1 MGTGWFSREW
11 VTITVM
17 TREPQSVAEP
27 NAVELAPML
36 QSVAQNWLGWQCTMI
51 TGTCH
56 GVIALGAPDQG
67 PYRPTAC
74 WPEGSDPSVALSK
87 TAKAAIRKRKGVVA
101 ALNSSNSDGGVDKD
115 AIAYPIVIDGK
126 LLGVA
131 AIEVERHPNVRQK
144 SVLQMLQWGAAWFQA
159 MCDQQGQAQQQSAAA
174 GGDKLG
180 MVMELVS
187 TAVEQERFQAAAT
200 AVVTELATRLK
211 LERVSLGFIHGKHV
225 KVKALSHSAR
235 FEGRQSLLRQIGAAM
250 DEALDQES
258 TIVYPAAS
266 KVGTDVSRAH
276 GELAGQHGARAV
288 CTVPLSM
295 DQEIYGAITFE
306 RPGQEPLEPE
316 IVKFCEQVAALV
328 GPILEVKRRDDRWL
342 ATKALDSLSHQCGR
356 LLGKGN
362 LVLKTIVLL
371 LAGLTAFLSIATGQN
386 RVAATAALE
395 GTVERVA
402 VAPEDGYVAT
412 AAVRPGDVVKQGQEL
427 ATLDSKDLELERVK
441 WRGQREQLA
450 KEYREAL
457 AKFERARVSI
467 LRARIEQSEAQIAL
481 LDAQLARTQILAPFD
496 GVIVSGDLTRTLGS
510 PVERG
515 QVLYKIAPLNDYRV
529 VLEVDE
535 RDFSDV
541 AVGQTG
547 YLALAAAPNERLEI
561 TVNKITPV
569 STAQDGSNFFKV
581 EASLGSPPQHL
592 RPGMQ
597 GVGKIEVGERRLI
610 WIWTHRIVDWLRLWV
625 WAWWP

>member
-1 MGTGWFSREW
+1 M
-11 VTITVM
+11 
-17 TREPQSVAEP
+17 AEP
-27 NAVELAPML
+27 DPVQLAPML
-36 QSVAQNWLGWQCTMI
+36 QSVAENWLAWQCTMI

-74 WPEGSDPSVALSK
+74 WPQGSDPSVALSK
-87 TAKAAIRKRKGVVA
+87 TAKAAISKRKGVVA
-101 ALNSSNSDGGVDKD
+101 ELKSSADEEGAEKD
-115 AIAYPIVIDGK
+115 AIAYPIVIEGK

-131 AIEVERHPNVRQK
+131 AIEVERQPNVRQK

-159 MCDQQGQAQQQSAAA
+159 MCAQQGQVQHQGAAA

-180 MVMELVS
+180 MVLELVG
-187 TAVEQERFQAAAT
+187 TAVEQDRFQAAAT
-200 AVVTELATRLK
+200 GVVTELATRLK
-211 LERVSLGFIHGKHV
+211 LERVSLGFIHGKHI

-266 KVGTDVSRAH
+266 KAAMDVSRAH
-276 GELAGQHGARAV
+276 GELAREHGARAV

-295 DQEIYGAITFE
+295 DQEIYGAMTFE
-306 RPGQEPLEPE
+306 RPGHEPFEAE
-316 IVKFCEQVAALV
+316 IVKLCEQAAALV

-342 ATKALDSLSHQCGR
+342 ATKALDSLGHHGGR
-356 LLGKGN
+356 LFGRGHLLFKTVVVV
-362 LVLKTIVLL
+362 LVALV
-371 LAGLTAFLSIATGQN
+371 AFLSVATGQH

-412 AAVRPGDVVKQGQEL
+412 ASVRPGDVVKKGQEL

-441 WRGQREQLA
+441 WTSQREQLT

-457 AKFERARVSI
+457 AKFERSQVSI
-467 LRARIEQSEAQIAL
+467 LRARIEQSDAQIAL
-481 LDAQLARTQILAPFD
+481 LNEQLARTQILAPFD

-510 PVERG
+510 PVE
-515 QVLYKIAPLNDYRV
+515 
-529 VLEVDE
+529 
-535 RDFSDV
+535 
-541 AVGQTG
+541 
-547 YLALAAAPNERLEI
+547 
-561 TVNKITPV
+561 
-569 STAQDGSNFFKV
+569 
-581 EASLGSPPQHL
+581 
-592 RPGMQ
+592 
-597 GVGKIEVGERRLI
+597 
-610 WIWTHRIVDWLRLWV
+610 
-625 WAWWP
+625 

>member
-1 MGTGWFSREW
+1 
-11 VTITVM
+11 M

-27 NAVELAPML
+27 NAIELAPVL
-36 QSVAQNWLGWQCTMI
+36 QSVAQNWLAWQCTMI
-51 TGTCH
+51 TGACH

-87 TAKAAIRKRKGVVA
+87 TARAAISKRKGVVA
-101 ALNSSNSDGGVDKD
+101 ELKSSNADEERDRD
-115 AIAYPIVIDGK
+115 AIAYPIVVDGK

-131 AIEVERHPNVRQK
+131 AIEVERQPNVRQK

-159 MCDQQGQAQQQSAAA
+159 MCDQQGRTQQLDSGA
-174 GGDKLG
+174 GNDNLG
-180 MVMELVS
+180 MVLELVG
-187 TAVEQERFQAAAT
+187 TAVDQDRFQAAAT

-211 LERVSLGFIHGKHV
+211 LERVSLGFVHGKHI

-258 TIVYPAAS
+258 TIVFPAAS
-266 KVGTDVSRAH
+266 KAGMEVSRAH
-276 GELAGQHGARAV
+276 GEIAEQNGARAI

-295 DQEIYGAITFE
+295 EQEIYGALTFE
-306 RPGQEPLEPE
+306 RPGHEPFEPE
-316 IVKFCEQVAALV
+316 VVKLCEQAAALI

-342 ATKALDSLSHQCGR
+342 VVKVLDSLSHQFGR
-356 LLGKGN
+356 LFGRGH
-362 LVLKTIVLL
+362 LVFKTVVVLL
-371 LAGLTAFLSIATGQN
+371 TALVAFLSIATGEH
-386 RVAATAALE
+386 RVAADAVLE

-412 AAVRPGDVVKQGQEL
+412 AAVRPGDLVSKGQEL
-427 ATLDSKDLELERVK
+427 ATLDSKDLELERAK
-441 WRGQREQLA
+441 MSSQREQLT

-457 AKFERARVSI
+457 AKSERAQVSI
-467 LRARIEQSEAQIAL
+467 LRARIEQADAQIAL
-481 LDAQLARTQILAPFD
+481 LNEQLARTQILAPFD

-541 AVGQTG
+541 ALDQTG
-547 YLALAAAPNERLEI
+547 YLALAAAPDERLDI
-561 TVNKITPV
+561 TVTKITPV
-569 STAQDGSNFFKV
+569 SIAEEGSNFFKV
-581 EASLGSPPQHL
+581 EASLSSPPDHL

-597 GVGKIEVGERRLI
+597 GVGKIEVGDRRLI

>member
-1 MGTGWFSREW
+1 
-11 VTITVM
+11 M

-27 NAVELAPML
+27 NAVELAPVL
-36 QSVAQNWLGWQCTMI
+36 QSVAQNWLAWQCTMI
-51 TGTCH
+51 SGACH

-87 TAKAAIRKRKGVVA
+87 TARAAISKRKGVVA
-101 ALNSSNSDGGVDKD
+101 ELKVSDGDEGSDRD
-115 AIAYPIVIDGK
+115 AIAYPIVVDGK

-131 AIEVERHPNVRQK
+131 AIEVERQPNVRQK

-159 MCDQQGQAQQQSAAA
+159 MCDQHGRTQLQGAAA
-174 GGDKLG
+174 GNDNLA
-180 MVMELVS
+180 MVLELVG
-187 TAVEQERFQAAAT
+187 TAVEQDRFQAAAT
-200 AVVTELATRLK
+200 AVVTELATRMK
-211 LERVSLGFIHGKHV
+211 LERVSLGFVHGKHV
-225 KVKALSHSAR
+225 KVRALSHSAR

-266 KVGTDVSRAH
+266 KTGMEVSRAH
-276 GELAGQHGARAV
+276 GEIAEQQGTRAI

-295 DQEIYGAITFE
+295 EQEIYGAITFE
-306 RPGQEPLEPE
+306 RPGQEPFEPE
-316 IVKFCEQVAALV
+316 LVKLCEQSAALV

-342 ATKALDSLSHQCGR
+342 TTKALDSVLHHCGR
-356 LLGKGN
+356 LFGKGH
-362 LVLKTIVLL
+362 LVFKAVVVF
-371 LAGLTAFLSIATGQN
+371 LTTLVVVLSIATGEH
-386 RVAATAALE
+386 RVAADAVLE

-412 AAVRPGDVVKQGQEL
+412 ASVRPGDVVTKGQQL
-427 ATLDSKDLELERVK
+427 ATLDSKDLELERAK
-441 WRGQREQLA
+441 MTSQREQLT

-457 AKFERARVSI
+457 AKSERAQVSI
-467 LRARIEQSEAQIAL
+467 LRARIEQADAQIAL
-481 LDAQLARTQILAPFD
+481 LNEQLARTQILAPFD

-541 AVGQTG
+541 AVDQTG
-547 YLALAAAPNERLEI
+547 YLALAAAPDERLDI
-561 TVNKITPV
+561 TVTKITPV
-569 STAQDGSNFFKV
+569 SIAEEGSNFFKI
-581 EASLGSPPQHL
+581 EASLSEPPDHL

-597 GVGKIEVGERRLI
+597 GVGKIEVGERKLI
-610 WIWTHRIVDWLRLWV
+610 WIWTHRIVDWLRLWI

>member
-1 MGTGWFSREW
+1 MGTGCISRES

-17 TREPQSVAEP
+17 TREPQSVADP
-27 NAVELAPML
+27 NEVELAPMWTL
-36 QSVAQNWLGWQCTMI
+36 VAQNWLTWQCSMI
-51 TGTCH
+51 AGTSH
-56 GVIALGAPDQG
+56 GVIALGMPDQG
-67 PYRPTAC
+67 PYRPAAC

-87 TAKAAIRKRKGVVA
+87 TAKAAISKRKGVVA
-101 ALNSSNSDGGVDKD
+101 ELKSANPDEGADRD

-131 AIEVERHPNVRQK
+131 AIEVERQANVRQK

-159 MCDQQGQAQQQSAAA
+159 MCAQQGQAEQTNGAP
-174 GGDKLG
+174 GGDNLG
-180 MVMELVS
+180 MVLELVS

-211 LERVSLGFIHGKHV
+211 LERVSLGFIHGKHI

-258 TIVYPAAS
+258 TILFPPATKA
-266 KVGTDVSRAH
+266 GLDVSRAH
-276 GELAGQHGARAV
+276 SELARLHGARAV

-306 RPGQEPLEPE
+306 RPGHELLEPE
-316 IVKFCEQVAALV
+316 IVKLCEQTAALI
-328 GPILEVKRRDDRWL
+328 GPVLEVKRRDDRWL
-342 ATKALDSLSHQCGR
+342 VAKAMDSLSHQLGR
-356 LLGKGN
+356 LLGRGH
-362 LVLKTIVLL
+362 LVLKTIALL
-371 LAGLTAFLSIATGQN
+371 LVGAVVAMSIVTGQH
-386 RVAATAALE
+386 RVAATAVLE

-412 AAVRPGDVVKQGQEL
+412 ATVRPGDIVEQGQEL

-441 WRGQREQLA
+441 WTSQREQHR

-457 AKFERARVSI
+457 AKFERAQVSI
-467 LRARIEQSEAQIAL
+467 LRARIEQSDAQIAL
-481 LDAQLARTQILAPFD
+481 LDEQLARTQILAPFN

-529 VLEVDE
+529 VLNVDE

-541 AVGQTG
+541 VLGQSG
-547 YLALAAAPNERLEI
+547 FLALAAAPDERLPI
-561 TVNKITPV
+561 IVNKITPV
-569 STAQDGSNFFKV
+569 STAEDGSNFFKV
-581 EASLGSPPQHL
+581 EASLAESPEQL

-597 GVGKIEVGERRLI
+597 GVGKIEVGERKLI
-610 WIWTHRIVDWLRLWV
+610 WIWTHKIVDWLRLWV

>member
-1 MGTGWFSREW
+1 MGTGCFNRES

-27 NAVELAPML
+27 ETVQLAPML
-36 QSVAQNWLGWQCTMI
+36 QTVAENWLAWQCTMI

-74 WPEGSDPSVALSK
+74 WPQGSDPSVALSK
-87 TAKAAIRKRKGVVA
+87 TAKAAISKRKGVVA
-101 ALNSSNSDGGVDKD
+101 ELKSSSDEDGVEKD
-115 AIAYPIVIDGK
+115 AIAYPIVIEGK

-131 AIEVERHPNVRQK
+131 AIEVERQPNVRQK

-159 MCDQQGQAQQQSAAA
+159 MCAQQGQAQQQGAVA
-174 GGDKLG
+174 GSEKLG
-180 MVMELVS
+180 MVLELVG
-187 TAVEQERFQAAAT
+187 TAVEQDRFQAAAT
-200 AVVTELATRLK
+200 GVVTELATRLK

-258 TIVYPAAS
+258 TIVYPATS
-266 KVGTDVSRAH
+266 KAAMDVSRAH
-276 GELAGQHGARAV
+276 GELAREHGARAV

-295 DQEIYGAITFE
+295 NQEIYGAMTFE
-306 RPGQEPLEPE
+306 RPGNEPLEPE
-316 IVKFCEQVAALV
+316 IVKLCEQAAALV

-342 ATKALDSLSHQCGR
+342 ATKALDSLAHHCGR
-356 LLGKGN
+356 FFGRGH
-362 LVLKTIVLL
+362 LVFKTLVVLI
-371 LAGLTAFLSIATGQN
+371 AGLIAFLSIANGEH

-412 AAVRPGDVVKQGQEL
+412 ASVRPGDVVKKGEVL

-441 WRGQREQLA
+441 WTSQREQLT

-457 AKFERARVSI
+457 AMAERSQVSI
-467 LRARIEQSEAQIAL
+467 LRARIEQSDAQIAL
-481 LDAQLARTQILAPFD
+481 LDEQLARTQILAPFD

-535 RDFSDV
+535 RDFADV
-541 AVGQTG
+541 ALGQTG
-547 YLALAAAPNERLEI
+547 YLALAAAPDERLDI

-569 STAQDGSNFFKV
+569 STAEEGSNFFKI
-581 EASLGSPPQHL
+581 EASLADPPEHL

-597 GVGKIEVGERRLI
+597 GVGKIEVGERKLI

>member
-1 MGTGWFSREW
+1 M
-11 VTITVM
+11 TVM
-17 TREPQSVAEP
+17 TKQPQSVAEP
-27 NAVELAPML
+27 NTVELAPMFL
-36 QSVAQNWLGWQCTMI
+36 SVAQNWLAWQCTMI
-51 TGTCH
+51 AGTSH
-56 GVIALGAPDQG
+56 GVIALGLPDQG
-67 PYRPTAC
+67 PYRPAAC

-87 TAKAAIRKRKGVVA
+87 TAKAAISKRKGVVA
-101 ALNSSNSDGGVDKD
+101 ELKSSNPDEVADRD
-115 AIAYPIVIDGK
+115 AIAYPIVVDGK

-131 AIEVERHPNVRQK
+131 AIEVERQPNVRQK

-159 MCDQQGQAQQQSAAA
+159 MCAQQGQAQQQNAAA
-174 GGDKLG
+174 GGDKLAMV

-187 TAVEQERFQAAAT
+187 TAVEQDRFQAAAT

-211 LERVSLGFIHGKHV
+211 LERVSLGFIHGKHI

-258 TIVYPAAS
+258 TIVYPAVS
-266 KVGTDVSRAH
+266 KTGLDVSRAH
-276 GELAGQHGARAV
+276 AELARLHGARAV

-295 DQEIYGAITFE
+295 NHEIYGAITFE
-306 RPGQEPLEPE
+306 RPGHEPLQAE
-316 IVKFCEQVAALV
+316 IVKLCEQAAALV
-328 GPILEVKRRDDRWL
+328 GPVLEVKRRDDRWL
-342 ATKALDSLSHQCGR
+342 ATKALDSLSQQCAR
-356 LLGKGN
+356 LFGKGH
-362 LVLKTIVLL
+362 LVLKTMVLL
-371 LAGLTAFLSIATGQN
+371 LACLVAFLSIADGEH
-386 RVAATAALE
+386 RVAASAALE

-412 AAVRPGDVVKQGQEL
+412 ATVRPGDVVKKGQEL

-441 WRGQREQLA
+441 WTSQREQLA

-457 AKFERARVSI
+457 AKFERAQVSI
-467 LRARIEQSEAQIAL
+467 LRARIEQSDAQIAL
-481 LDAQLARTQILAPFD
+481 LDEQLARTQILAPFD

-547 YLALAAAPNERLEI
+547 FLSLAAAPNEQLEI
-561 TVNKITPV
+561 IVNKITPV
-569 STAQDGSNFFKV
+569 STAEDGSNFFKV
-581 EASLGSPPQHL
+581 EASLANHPEHL

-597 GVGKIEVGERRLI
+597 GVGKVKVGERKLI
-610 WIWTHRIVDWLRLWV
+610 WIWTHRIVDWLRLWA
-625 WAWWP
+625 WTWWP

>member
-1 MGTGWFSREW
+1 M
-11 VTITVM
+11 TVM
-17 TREPQSVAEP
+17 TREPQNVAE
-27 NAVELAPML
+27 AGTVELAPMF
-36 QSVAQNWLGWQCTMI
+36 QTVAQNWLAWQCTMI
-51 TGTCH
+51 AGTSH
-56 GVIALGAPDQG
+56 GVIALGLPDQG

-87 TAKAAIRKRKGVVA
+87 TAKAAISKRKGVVA
-101 ALNSSNSDGGVDKD
+101 ELKSSNPEEGGDRD
-115 AIAYPIVIDGK
+115 AIAYPIVVDGK

-131 AIEVERHPNVRQK
+131 AIEVERQPNVRQK

-159 MCDQQGQAQQQSAAA
+159 MCAQQGQAQVQQQSQVA

-180 MVMELVS
+180 MVLELIS

-211 LERVSLGFIHGKHV
+211 LERVSLGFIHGKHI

-235 FEGRQSLLRQIGAAM
+235 FEGRQSLFREIGAAM

-258 TIVYPAAS
+258 TIVYPAAA
-266 KVGTDVSRAH
+266 KTGLDVSRAH
-276 GELAGQHGARAV
+276 AELARVHGARAV

-306 RPGQEPLEPE
+306 RPGPDPLEPE
-316 IVKFCEQVAALV
+316 IIKLCEQAAALV
-328 GPILEVKRRDDRWL
+328 GPILDVKRRDDRWL
-342 ATKALDSLSHQCGR
+342 ATKALDSLSHQAGR
-356 LLGKGN
+356 LFGKGH
-362 LVLKTIVLL
+362 LVLKTMAVFLVC
-371 LAGLTAFLSIATGQN
+371 AVAFLSIATGEH
-386 RVAATAALE
+386 RVAASAALE

-412 AAVRPGDVVKQGQEL
+412 AAVRPGDLVKKGQEL
-427 ATLDSKDLELERVK
+427 ATLDSKDLELEHVK
-441 WRGQREQLA
+441 WTSQREQLA

-457 AKFERARVSI
+457 AKFERAQVSI
-467 LRARIEQSEAQIAL
+467 LRARIEQSDAQIAL
-481 LDAQLARTQILAPFD
+481 LDEQLARTQILAPFD

-541 AVGQTG
+541 AVGQSG

-561 TVNKITPV
+561 TVTKVTPV
-569 STAQDGSNFFKV
+569 STAEDGSNFFKV
-581 EASLGSPPQHL
+581 EASLANPPEHL

-597 GVGKIEVGERRLI
+597 GVGKVEVGERKLL

>member
-1 MGTGWFSREW
+1 M
-11 VTITVM
+11 M
-17 TREPQSVAEP
+17 TREPQSIAEP
-27 NAVELAPML
+27 DATQLAPVL
-36 QSVAQNWLGWQCTMI
+36 QRVAQNWLAWQCTMI

-87 TAKAAIRKRKGVVA
+87 TAKAAISKRKGVVA
-101 ALNSSNSDGGVDKD
+101 ELKSSNRDEGADRD
-115 AIAYPIVIDGK
+115 AIAYPIVVDGK

-131 AIEVERHPNVRQK
+131 AIEVERQPNVRQK

-159 MCDQQGQAQQQSAAA
+159 MCAQQGQDQAQSGAA
-174 GGDKLG
+174 GNDKLG
-180 MVMELVS
+180 MVLELVG
-187 TAVEQERFQAAAT
+187 TAVEQDRFQAAAT

-211 LERVSLGFIHGKHV
+211 LERVSLGFVHGKHV

-258 TIVYPAAS
+258 TIVYPATS
-266 KVGTDVSRAH
+266 KTGMDVSRAH
-276 GELAGQHGARAV
+276 GELAQQHGARAV

-295 DQEIYGAITFE
+295 DQEIYGAITLE
-306 RPGQEPLEPE
+306 RPGHEPFEPE
-316 IVKFCEQVAALV
+316 IVKLCEQAAALI

-342 ATKALDSLSHQCGR
+342 VTKLFDSLAHQCGR
-356 LLGKGN
+356 LFGKGH
-362 LVLKTIVLL
+362 LVFKTVVLL
-371 LAGLTAFLSIATGQN
+371 LTMLVAFLSIATGQH
-386 RVAATAALE
+386 RVAADAVLE

-412 AAVRPGDVVKQGQEL
+412 AAVRPGDVVKKGQEL

-441 WRGQREQLA
+441 WTSQREQLT

-457 AKFERARVSI
+457 AKFERAQVSI
-467 LRARIEQSEAQIAL
+467 LRARIEQSDAQIAL
-481 LDAQLARTQILAPFD
+481 LNEQLARTQILAPFD

-547 YLALAAAPNERLEI
+547 YLALAAAPDERLEM
-561 TVNKITPV
+561 TVNKVTPV
-569 STAQDGSNFFKV
+569 STAEDGSNFFKI
-581 EASLGSPPQHL
+581 EASLANPPEHL

-597 GVGKIEVGERRLI
+597 GVGKVEVGERRLI
-610 WIWTHRIVDWLRLWV
+610 WIWTHRIIDWLRLWV

>member
-1 MGTGWFSREW
+1 M
-11 VTITVM
+11 TVM
-17 TREPQSVAEP
+17 TREPQNVAE
-27 NAVELAPML
+27 AGTVELAPMF
-36 QSVAQNWLGWQCTMI
+36 QTVAQNWLAWQCTMI
-51 TGTCH
+51 AGTSH
-56 GVIALGAPDQG
+56 GVIALGLPDQG

-87 TAKAAIRKRKGVVA
+87 TAKAAISKRKGVVA
-101 ALNSSNSDGGVDKD
+101 ELKSSNPEEVGDRD
-115 AIAYPIVIDGK
+115 AIAYPIVVDGK

-131 AIEVERHPNVRQK
+131 AIEVERQPNVRQK

-159 MCDQQGQAQQQSAAA
+159 MCAQQGQAQVQQQSQVA

-180 MVMELVS
+180 MVLELIS

-211 LERVSLGFIHGKHV
+211 LERVSLGFIHGKHI

-235 FEGRQSLLRQIGAAM
+235 FEGRQSLFREIGAAM

-258 TIVYPAAS
+258 TIVYPAAA
-266 KVGTDVSRAH
+266 KTGLDVSRAH
-276 GELAGQHGARAV
+276 AELARVHGARAV

-306 RPGQEPLEPE
+306 RPGPDPLEPE
-316 IVKFCEQVAALV
+316 IIKLCEQAAALV
-328 GPILEVKRRDDRWL
+328 GPILDVKRRDDRWL
-342 ATKALDSLSHQCGR
+342 ATKALDSLSHQAGR
-356 LLGKGN
+356 LFGKGH
-362 LVLKTIVLL
+362 LVLKTMAVFLVC
-371 LAGLTAFLSIATGQN
+371 AVAFLSIATGEH
-386 RVAATAALE
+386 RVAASAALE

-412 AAVRPGDVVKQGQEL
+412 AAVRPGDLVKKGQEL
-427 ATLDSKDLELERVK
+427 ATLDSKDLELEHVK
-441 WRGQREQLA
+441 WTSQREQLA

-457 AKFERARVSI
+457 AKFERAQVSI
-467 LRARIEQSEAQIAL
+467 LRARIEQSDAQIAL
-481 LDAQLARTQILAPFD
+481 LDEQLARTQILAPFD

-541 AVGQTG
+541 AVGQSG

-561 TVNKITPV
+561 TVTKVTPV
-569 STAQDGSNFFKV
+569 STAEDGSNFFKV
-581 EASLGSPPQHL
+581 EASLANPPEHL

-597 GVGKIEVGERRLI
+597 GVGKVEVGERKLL

>member
-1 MGTGWFSREW
+1 M
-11 VTITVM
+11 
-17 TREPQSVAEP
+17 AEP
-27 NAVELAPML
+27 NAVELAPL
-36 QSVAQNWLGWQCTMI
+36 LTNVAQNWLAWQCTMI
-51 TGTCH
+51 AGTCH
-56 GVIALGAPDQG
+56 GVIALGMPDQG
-67 PYRPTAC
+67 PYRPAAC

-87 TAKAAIRKRKGVVA
+87 TAKAAISKRKGVVA
-101 ALNSSNSDGGVDKD
+101 ELKSSDAEDGADKD

-131 AIEVERHPNVRQK
+131 AIEVERLPNVRQK

-159 MCDQQGQAQQQSAAA
+159 MCDQQGQAQQQSGAA

-180 MVMELVS
+180 MVLELVG

-211 LERVSLGFIHGKHV
+211 LERVSLGFIHGKHI

-235 FEGRQSLLRQIGAAM
+235 FEGRQSLFRQIGAAM

-258 TIVYPAAS
+258 TIVYPASTKA
-266 KVGTDVSRAH
+266 GQDVSRAH
-276 GELAGQHGARAV
+276 GELARLHGARAV

-306 RPGQEPLEPE
+306 RPGHELLEPE
-316 IVKFCEQVAALV
+316 IVKFCEQAAALI
-328 GPILEVKRRDDRWL
+328 GPVLEVKRRDDRWL
-342 ATKALDSLSHQCGR
+342 ITKMLDSFSHQCGR
-356 LLGKGN
+356 LLGKGH
-362 LVLKTIVLL
+362 LVFKVIVLA
-371 LAGLTAFLSIATGQN
+371 LAGLVVFLSVFNGQH

-412 AAVRPGDVVKQGQEL
+412 ASVRPGDVVKKDQEL

-441 WRGQREQLA
+441 WTSQREQLS

-457 AKFERARVSI
+457 AKFERAQVSI
-467 LRARIEQSEAQIAL
+467 LRARIEQSDAQIAL
-481 LDAQLARTQILAPFD
+481 LNEQLARTQILAPFD

-541 AVGQTG
+541 VLGQTG

-561 TVNKITPV
+561 IVNKITPV
-569 STAQDGSNFFKV
+569 STAEDGSNFFKV
-581 EASLGSPPQHL
+581 EASLADPPEHL

-597 GVGKIEVGERRLI
+597 GVGKVEVGERKLI
-610 WIWTHRIVDWLRLWV
+610 WIWTHRIVDWLRLWL

>member
-1 MGTGWFSREW
+1 M
-11 VTITVM
+11 
-17 TREPQSVAEP
+17 
-27 NAVELAPML
+27 
-36 QSVAQNWLGWQCTMI
+36 
-51 TGTCH
+51 
-56 GVIALGAPDQG
+56 
-67 PYRPTAC
+67 
-74 WPEGSDPSVALSK
+74 
-87 TAKAAIRKRKGVVA
+87 
-101 ALNSSNSDGGVDKD
+101 
-115 AIAYPIVIDGK
+115 
-126 LLGVA
+126 
-131 AIEVERHPNVRQK
+131 
-144 SVLQMLQWGAAWFQA
+144 
-159 MCDQQGQAQQQSAAA
+159 QQGQAQQQGEA
-174 GGDKLG
+174 GGGRLG

-211 LERVSLGFIHGKHV
+211 LERVSLGFLHGKHI

-235 FEGRQSLLRQIGAAM
+235 FEGRQSLLRQIGSAM

-258 TIVYPAAS
+258 TIVYPAPS
-266 KVGTDVSRAH
+266 KADSDVSRAH
-276 GELAGQHGARAV
+276 AELARQHGARAM

-295 DQEIYGAITFE
+295 NHEIYGAITFE
-306 RPGQEPLEPE
+306 RPGHEPFEPE
-316 IVKFCEQVAALV
+316 IVTLCEQAAALL

-342 ATKALDSLSHQCGR
+342 ATKALDSLAQHGGH
-356 LLGKGN
+356 LFGKGH
-362 LVLKTIVLL
+362 LVFKTVALTL
-371 LAGLTAFLSIATGQN
+371 VGLAVFLSIATGQH

-412 AAVRPGDVVKQGQEL
+412 AAVRPGDVVKKGQEL

-441 WRGQREQLA
+441 WTSQRAQLA

-457 AKFERARVSI
+457 AKFERAQVSI

-481 LDAQLARTQILAPFD
+481 LNEQLARTQILAPFD

-535 RDFSDV
+535 RDFSDMSL
-541 AVGQTG
+541 GQSG

-569 STAQDGSNFFKV
+569 STAKDGGNFFNV
-581 EASLGSPPQHL
+581 EASLANPPQHL

-597 GVGKIEVGERRLI
+597 GVGKVEVGERKLI
-610 WIWTHRIVDWLRLWV
+610 WIWTHRIVDWLRLWL

>member
-1 MGTGWFSREW
+1 
-11 VTITVM
+11 M

-27 NAVELAPML
+27 NAVELAPL
-36 QSVAQNWLGWQCTMI
+36 LTNVAQNWLAWQCTMI
-51 TGTCH
+51 AGTCH
-56 GVIALGAPDQG
+56 GVIALGLPDQG
-67 PYRPTAC
+67 PYRPAAC

-87 TAKAAIRKRKGVVA
+87 TAKAAISKRKGVVA
-101 ALNSSNSDGGVDKD
+101 ELKSSDAEGGADKD

-131 AIEVERHPNVRQK
+131 AIEVERLPNVRQK

-159 MCDQQGQAQQQSAAA
+159 MCDQQGQAEQQSGAA

-180 MVMELVS
+180 MVLELVG

-211 LERVSLGFIHGKHV
+211 LERVSLGFIHGKHI

-235 FEGRQSLLRQIGAAM
+235 FEGRQSLFRQIGAAM

-266 KVGTDVSRAH
+266 KAGQDVSRAH
-276 GELAGQHGARAV
+276 GELARLHGARAV

-306 RPGQEPLEPE
+306 RPGHELLEPE
-316 IVKFCEQVAALV
+316 IVKFCEQAAALI
-328 GPILEVKRRDDRWL
+328 GPVLEVKRRDDRWL
-342 ATKALDSLSHQCGR
+342 ITKMLDSFSHQCGR
-356 LLGKGN
+356 LLGKGH
-362 LVLKTIVLL
+362 LVFKLIVLA
-371 LAGLTAFLSIATGQN
+371 LAGLVVFLSIFNGQH

-412 AAVRPGDVVKQGQEL
+412 ASVRPGDVVKKDQEL

-441 WRGQREQLA
+441 WTSQREQLS

-457 AKFERARVSI
+457 AKFERAQVSI
-467 LRARIEQSEAQIAL
+467 LRARIEQSDAQIAL
-481 LDAQLARTQILAPFD
+481 LNEQLARTQILAPFD

-541 AVGQTG
+541 VLGQTG
-547 YLALAAAPNERLEI
+547 YLALAAAPNERIEI
-561 TVNKITPV
+561 IVNKITPV
-569 STAQDGSNFFKV
+569 STAEDGSNFFKV
-581 EASLGSPPQHL
+581 EASLANPPEHL

-597 GVGKIEVGERRLI
+597 GVGKVEVGERKLI
-610 WIWTHRIVDWLRLWV
+610 WIWTHRIVDWLRLWL

>member
-1 MGTGWFSREW
+1 M
-11 VTITVM
+11 
-17 TREPQSVAEP
+17 ADP
-27 NAVELAPML
+27 NEVELAPMWTL
-36 QSVAQNWLGWQCTMI
+36 VAQNWLAWQCGMI
-51 TGTCH
+51 AGTSH
-56 GVIALGAPDQG
+56 GVIALGMPDQG
-67 PYRPTAC
+67 PYRPAAC
-74 WPEGSDPSVALSK
+74 WPAGSDPSVALSK
-87 TAKAAIRKRKGVVA
+87 TAKAAISKRKGIVA
-101 ALNSSNSDGGVDKD
+101 ELKSSNPDEGGDRD

-131 AIEVERHPNVRQK
+131 AIEVERQPNVRQK

-159 MCDQQGQAQQQSAAA
+159 MCAQQGQAEQQSGAP

-180 MVMELVS
+180 MVLELVS
-187 TAVEQERFQAAAT
+187 TAVEQDRFQAAAT

-211 LERVSLGFIHGKHV
+211 LERVSLGFIHGKHI
-225 KVKALSHSAR
+225 KVRALSHSAR

-250 DEALDQES
+250 DEALDQEG
-258 TIVYPAAS
+258 TILYPPAS
-266 KVGTDVSRAH
+266 KAGLDVSRAH
-276 GELAGQHGARAV
+276 GELARLHGARAV

-306 RPGQEPLEPE
+306 RPGHELLEPE
-316 IVKFCEQVAALV
+316 IVKLCEQTAALI
-328 GPILEVKRRDDRWL
+328 GPVLEVKRRDDRWL
-342 ATKALDSLSHQCGR
+342 AAKALDSLSHQCGR
-356 LLGKGN
+356 LLGRGH
-362 LVLKTIVLL
+362 LVLKSIALL
-371 LAGLTAFLSIATGQN
+371 LLGTTVAMSIVTGQH

-412 AAVRPGDVVKQGQEL
+412 ATVRPGDIVEQGQEL

-441 WRGQREQLA
+441 WTSQREQHR

-457 AKFERARVSI
+457 AKFERAQVSI
-467 LRARIEQSEAQIAL
+467 LRARIEQSDAQIAL
-481 LDAQLARTQILAPFD
+481 LDEQLARTQILAPFK

-529 VLEVDE
+529 VLNVDE

-541 AVGQTG
+541 VLGQSG

-561 TVNKITPV
+561 IVNKITPV
-569 STAQDGSNFFKV
+569 STAEDGSNFFKV
-581 EASLGSPPQHL
+581 EASLAESPEHL

-597 GVGKIEVGERRLI
+597 GVGKIEVGERKLI
-610 WIWTHRIVDWLRLWV
+610 WIWTHKIVDWLRLWA

>member
-1 MGTGWFSREW
+1 
-11 VTITVM
+11 M
-17 TREPQSVAEP
+17 TRQPQSVAEP
-27 NAVELAPML
+27 DTAQLAPML
-36 QSVAQNWLGWQCTMI
+36 QSVAENWLAWQCTMI

-87 TAKAAIRKRKGVVA
+87 TAKAAISKRKGVVA
-101 ALNSSNSDGGVDKD
+101 ELRSSSSGDGVDKD
-115 AIAYPIVIDGK
+115 AIAYPIVVDGK

-131 AIEVERHPNVRQK
+131 AIEVERQPNVRQK

-159 MCDQQGQAQQQSAAA
+159 MCDQRGQAQQQGAAA
-174 GGDKLG
+174 GGDNLG
-180 MVMELVS
+180 MVLELVG
-187 TAVEQERFQAAAT
+187 TAVEQDHFQAAAT

-211 LERVSLGFIHGKHV
+211 LERVSLGFIHGKKHI

-235 FEGRQSLLRQIGAAM
+235 FETRQSLLRQIGAAM

-266 KVGTDVSRAH
+266 KAGMDVSRAH
-276 GELAGQHGARAV
+276 SELARQHGARAL
-288 CTVPLSM
+288 CTVPLCM
-295 DQEIYGAITFE
+295 GDEIYGAITFE

-316 IVKFCEQVAALV
+316 LVKLCEQAAALV

-342 ATKALDSLSHQCGR
+342 ATKALDTLSHHCGR
-356 LLGKGN
+356 LFGKGH
-362 LVLKTIVLL
+362 LVLKTIAVLL
-371 LAGLTAFLSIATGQN
+371 VALVAYLSIATGQY
-386 RVAATAALE
+386 RVAATAVLE

-427 ATLDSKDLELERVK
+427 ATLDSKDLELERVQ
-441 WRGQREQLA
+441 RTSQREQYA

-457 AKFERARVSI
+457 AKFERAQVSI
-467 LRARIEQSEAQIAL
+467 LRARIEQADAQIAL
-481 LDAQLARTQILAPFD
+481 LNEQLARTQILAPFD

-541 AVGQTG
+541 AVGQIG
-547 YLALAAAPNERLEI
+547 NLALAAAPNDRLEI
-561 TVNKITPV
+561 VVNKITPV
-569 STAQDGSNFFKV
+569 STPQDGSNFFRV
-581 EASLGSPPQHL
+581 EASLADPPKFL

-597 GVGKIEVGERRLI
+597 GVGKVDIGERRRI
-610 WIWTHRIVDWLRLWV
+610 WIWTHRIVNWLRLSLWS
-625 WAWWP
+625 WWP

>member
-1 MGTGWFSREW
+1 M
-11 VTITVM
+11 TVM
-17 TREPQSVAEP
+17 TREPQNVAEP
-27 NAVELAPML
+27 NTAELAPML
-36 QSVAQNWLGWQCTMI
+36 LSVAQNWLAWQCTMI
-51 TGTCH
+51 AGTSH
-56 GVIALGAPDQG
+56 GVIALGMPDQG

-87 TAKAAIRKRKGVVA
+87 TAKAAISKRKGVVA
-101 ALNSSNSDGGVDKD
+101 ELKSSNPDEGVDKD
-115 AIAYPIVIDGK
+115 AIAYPIVVDGK

-131 AIEVERHPNVRQK
+131 AIEVERQPNVRQK

-159 MCDQQGQAQQQSAAA
+159 MCAQQGQAQQQSAAA
-174 GGDKLG
+174 GCDKLG
-180 MVMELVS
+180 MVLELVS
-187 TAVEQERFQAAAT
+187 TAVEQQRFQAAAT

-211 LERVSLGFIHGKHV
+211 LERVSLGFVHGKHI
-225 KVKALSHSAR
+225 KVRALSHSAR

-266 KVGTDVSRAH
+266 KTGQDVSRAH
-276 GELAGQHGARAV
+276 AELARLHGARAV

-295 DQEIYGAITFE
+295 DHEIYGAITFE
-306 RPGQEPLEPE
+306 RPGHEPLEPE
-316 IVKFCEQVAALV
+316 IVKLCEQTAALV
-328 GPILEVKRRDDRWL
+328 GPVLEVKRRDDRWL
-342 ATKALDSLSHQCGR
+342 ATKALDSLSQQAAR
-356 LLGKGN
+356 LFGKGH
-362 LVLKTIVLL
+362 LVLKTVVVLL
-371 LAGLTAFLSIATGQN
+371 ACLIAFLSLATGQH

-402 VAPEDGYVAT
+402 VAPDDGYVAT
-412 AAVRPGDVVKQGQEL
+412 AGVRPGDVVKQGQEL
-427 ATLDSKDLELERVK
+427 ATLDSKDLELEHVK
-441 WRGQREQLA
+441 WTSQREQLA

-457 AKFERARVSI
+457 AKFERAQVSI
-467 LRARIEQSEAQIAL
+467 LRARIEQSDAQIAL
-481 LDAQLARTQILAPFD
+481 LDEQLARTQILAPFD

-541 AVGQTG
+541 ALGQTG
-547 YLALAAAPNERLEI
+547 YLALAAAPNERLDI
-561 TVNKITPV
+561 VVNKITPV
-569 STAQDGSNFFKV
+569 STAEDGSNFFKV
-581 EASLGSPPQHL
+581 EASLASPPEHL

-597 GVGKIEVGERRLI
+597 GVGKIEVGERKLI
-610 WIWTHRIVDWLRLWV
+610 WIWTHRIVDWLRLWI

>member
-1 MGTGWFSREW
+1 MGTGCFNRES

-27 NAVELAPML
+27 ETVQLAPML
-36 QSVAQNWLGWQCTMI
+36 QTVAENWLAWQCTMI

-74 WPEGSDPSVALSK
+74 WPQGSDPSVALSK
-87 TAKAAIRKRKGVVA
+87 TAKAAISKRKGVVA
-101 ALNSSNSDGGVDKD
+101 ELKSSSDEDGVEKD
-115 AIAYPIVIDGK
+115 AIAYPIVIEGK

-131 AIEVERHPNVRQK
+131 AIEVERQPNVRQK

-159 MCDQQGQAQQQSAAA
+159 MCAQQGQAQHQGAVA

-180 MVMELVS
+180 MVLELVG
-187 TAVEQERFQAAAT
+187 TAVEQDRFQAAAT
-200 AVVTELATRLK
+200 GVVTELATRLK

-266 KVGTDVSRAH
+266 KAAMDVSRAH
-276 GELAGQHGARAV
+276 GELAREHGARAV

-295 DQEIYGAITFE
+295 NQEIYGAMTFE
-306 RPGQEPLEPE
+306 RPGHEPFEAE
-316 IVKFCEQVAALV
+316 IVKLCEQAAALV

-342 ATKALDSLSHQCGR
+342 ATKALDSLGHHCGR
-356 LLGKGN
+356 LFGRGHLLFKTVVVV
-362 LVLKTIVLL
+362 LVALV
-371 LAGLTAFLSIATGQN
+371 AFLSVATGQH

-412 AAVRPGDVVKQGQEL
+412 ASVRPGDVVKKGEVL

-441 WRGQREQLA
+441 WTSQREQLT

-457 AKFERARVSI
+457 AMAERSQVSI
-467 LRARIEQSEAQIAL
+467 LRARIEQSDAQIAL
-481 LDAQLARTQILAPFD
+481 LNEQLARTQILAPFD

-535 RDFSDV
+535 RDFADV
-541 AVGQTG
+541 VLGQSG
-547 YLALAAAPNERLEI
+547 YLALAAAPNERLDI

-569 STAQDGSNFFKV
+569 STAEEGSNFFKI
-581 EASLGSPPQHL
+581 EASLANPPAHL

>member
-1 MGTGWFSREW
+1 
-11 VTITVM
+11 M
-17 TREPQSVAEP
+17 TREPQSLTDP
-27 NAVELAPML
+27 DAVELAPVWAD
-36 QSVAQNWLGWQCTMI
+36 VAQNWLAWQCTMI
-51 TGTCH
+51 AGTSH
-56 GVIALGAPDQG
+56 GVIALGLPDQG
-67 PYRPTAC
+67 PYRPAAC

-87 TAKAAIRKRKGVVA
+87 TAKAAISKRKGVVA
-101 ALNSSNSDGGVDKD
+101 ELKSSRHDEGVDRD

-131 AIEVERHPNVRQK
+131 AIEVERQANVRQK
-144 SVLQMLQWGAAWFQA
+144 SVLQMLQWGASWFQA
-159 MCDQQGQAQQQSAAA
+159 MCAQQGQAEQQNGAA
-174 GGDKLG
+174 GGDSLG
-180 MVMELVS
+180 MVLELVS

-211 LERVSLGFIHGKHV
+211 LERVSLGFIHGKHI
-225 KVKALSHSAR
+225 KVRALSHSAR

-258 TIVYPAAS
+258 TIVYPSAS
-266 KVGTDVSRAH
+266 KAGLDVSRAH
-276 GELAGQHGARAV
+276 AELARLHGARAV

-306 RPGQEPLEPE
+306 RPGFEPLEAE
-316 IVKFCEQVAALV
+316 IVKLCEQTASLI
-328 GPILEVKRRDDRWL
+328 GPVLEVKRRDDRWL
-342 ATKALDSLSHQCGR
+342 ASKALDSLSHQCAR
-356 LLGKGN
+356 LLGKGH
-362 LVLKTIVLL
+362 LVFKTVVLS
-371 LAGLTAFLSIATGQN
+371 LAGLAVFLSVVTGQY

-395 GTVERVA
+395 GMVERVA

-441 WRGQREQLA
+441 WTSQRAQLA

-457 AKFERARVSI
+457 AKFERAQVSI
-467 LRARIEQSEAQIAL
+467 LRARIEQSDAQIAL
-481 LDAQLARTQILAPFD
+481 LDEQLARTQILAPFD

-529 VLEVDE
+529 VLNVDE
-535 RDFSDV
+535 RDFSDMV
-541 AVGQTG
+541 LGQSG

-561 TVNKITPV
+561 IVSKITPV
-569 STAQDGSNFFKV
+569 STAEDGSNLFKV
-581 EASLGSPPQHL
+581 EASLADSPQYL

-610 WIWTHRIVDWLRLWV
+610 WIWTHRIADWLRLWV

>member
-1 MGTGWFSREW
+1 MFAPASI
-11 VTITVM
+11 TITVM
-17 TREPQSVAEP
+17 TKEPQGAAQQDSVQLEP
-27 NAVELAPML
+27 MIQN
-36 QSVAQNWLGWQCTMI
+36 VAQNWLAWQCTFI
-51 TGTCH
+51 TGACH
-56 GVIALGAPDQG
+56 GVIALGMPDQG

-74 WPEGSDPSVALSK
+74 WPEGSDPSVALSR
-87 TAKAAIRKRKGVVA
+87 TAKAAISKRKGVVA
-101 ALNSSNSDGGVDKD
+101 ELKASGSDEEVDRD
-115 AIAYPIVIDGK
+115 AIAYPIVVDGK

-131 AIEVERHPNVRQK
+131 AIEVERQPNVHQK

-159 MCDQQGQAQQQSAAA
+159 MCMQQGQAQQQGAA
-174 GGDKLG
+174 GGGRLG

-211 LERVSLGFIHGKHV
+211 LERVSLGFLHGKHI

-235 FEGRQSLLRQIGAAM
+235 FESRQSLLRQIGSAM

-258 TIVYPAAS
+258 TIVYPAPS
-266 KVGTDVSRAH
+266 KADSDVSRAH
-276 GELAGQHGARAV
+276 AELARQHGARAM

-295 DQEIYGAITFE
+295 NHEIYGAITFE
-306 RPGQEPLEPE
+306 RPGHEPFEPE
-316 IVKFCEQVAALV
+316 IVTLCEQAAALL

-342 ATKALDSLSHQCGR
+342 ATKALDSLAQHGGH
-356 LLGKGN
+356 LFGKGH
-362 LVLKTIVLL
+362 LVFKTVALTL
-371 LAGLTAFLSIATGQN
+371 VGLAVFLSIATGQH

-412 AAVRPGDVVKQGQEL
+412 AQVRPGDVVKKGQEL

-441 WRGQREQLA
+441 WTSQRAQLA

-457 AKFERARVSI
+457 AKFERAQVSI

-481 LDAQLARTQILAPFD
+481 LNEQLARTQILAPFD

-535 RDFSDV
+535 RDFSDMSL
-541 AVGQTG
+541 GQSG

-569 STAQDGSNFFKV
+569 STAKDGGNFFNV
-581 EASLGSPPQHL
+581 EASLANSPQHL

-597 GVGKIEVGERRLI
+597 GVGKVEVGERRLI
-610 WIWTHRIVDWLRLWV
+610 WIWTHRIVDWLRLWI

>member
-1 MGTGWFSREW
+1 MKCVRHAA
-11 VTITVM
+11 VTVTVTVM
-17 TREPQSVAEP
+17 TKEPQSVAHEDSMQLEP
-27 NAVELAPML
+27 MF
-36 QSVAQNWLGWQCTMI
+36 QSVAQNWLAWQCTII
-51 TGTCH
+51 TGACH
-56 GVIALGAPDQG
+56 GVIALGMPDQG

-87 TAKAAIRKRKGVVA
+87 TAKAAISKRKGVVA
-101 ALNSSNSDGGVDKD
+101 ELKASGLDEGVDRD
-115 AIAYPIVIDGK
+115 AVAYPIVIDGK

-131 AIEVERHPNVRQK
+131 AIEVERQPNVRQK

-159 MCDQQGQAQQQSAAA
+159 MCMQQGQAQQQNAA
-174 GGDKLG
+174 GGSDRLAL
-180 MVMELVS
+180 VMELVS
-187 TAVEQERFQAAAT
+187 TVVEQSRFQAAAT
-200 AVVTELATRLK
+200 AVVTEFATRLK
-211 LERVSLGFIHGKHV
+211 LERVSLGFVHGKHI

-258 TIVYPAAS
+258 TIVYPATS
-266 KVGTDVSRAH
+266 KADTDVSRAH
-276 GELAGQHGARAV
+276 AELARQHGARAV

-295 DQEIYGAITFE
+295 EHEIYGAITFE
-306 RPGQEPLEPE
+306 RPGHEPLEPE
-316 IVKFCEQVAALV
+316 VVTLCEQASALL

-342 ATKALDSLSHQCGR
+342 ATKVLDSLSQHCGR
-356 LLGKGN
+356 LFGKGH
-362 LVLKTIVLL
+362 LVFKTVVALL
-371 LAGLTAFLSIATGQN
+371 VALLAFLSIVTGQH

-441 WRGQREQLA
+441 WTSQRAQLA

-457 AKFERARVSI
+457 AKFERAQVSI
-467 LRARIEQSEAQIAL
+467 LRARIEQSDAQIAL
-481 LDAQLARTQILAPFD
+481 LDEQLARTQILAPFD

-541 AVGQTG
+541 ALGQSG

-561 TVNKITPV
+561 IVNKITPV
-569 STAQDGSNFFKV
+569 STAKDGGNFFNV
-581 EASLGSPPQHL
+581 EASLANPPPHL

-597 GVGKIEVGERRLI
+597 GVGKVEVGDRMLI
-610 WIWTHRIVDWLRLWV
+610 WIWTHRIVDWLRLWI

>member
-1 MGTGWFSREW
+1 M
-11 VTITVM
+11 TVM
-17 TREPQSVAEP
+17 SKEPQSAAEP
-27 NAVELAPML
+27 NTVELAPML
-36 QSVAQNWLGWQCTMI
+36 LSVAQNWLSWQCTMI
-51 TGTCH
+51 AGTSH
-56 GVIALGAPDQG
+56 GVIALGMPDQG
-67 PYRPTAC
+67 PYRPAAS

-87 TAKAAIRKRKGVVA
+87 TAKAAITKRKGVVA
-101 ALNSSNSDGGVDKD
+101 ELKSSNPHEGVDRD
-115 AIAYPIVIDGK
+115 AIAYPIVVDGK

-131 AIEVERHPNVRQK
+131 AIEVERQPNVRQK

-159 MCDQQGQAQQQSAAA
+159 MCAQQGQAQQQSAAA

-180 MVMELVS
+180 MVLELVS
-187 TAVEQERFQAAAT
+187 TAVEQDRFQAAAT

-211 LERVSLGFIHGKHV
+211 LERVSLGFIHGKHI
-225 KVKALSHSAR
+225 KVRALSHSAR
-235 FEGRQSLLRQIGAAM
+235 FEGRQSLLRQIGATM

-266 KVGTDVSRAH
+266 KTGLDVSRAH
-276 GELAGQHGARAV
+276 AELARLHGTRAV

-295 DQEIYGAITFE
+295 DHEIYGAITFE

-316 IVKFCEQVAALV
+316 LVKLCEQAAALI
-328 GPILEVKRRDDRWL
+328 GPVLEVKRRDDRWL
-342 ATKALDSLSHQCGR
+342 ATKALDSLSHQAGR
-356 LLGKGN
+356 LFGRGH
-362 LVLKTIVLL
+362 LVLKTVAVLL
-371 LAGLTAFLSIATGQN
+371 ACLIAFLSVGNGQH
-386 RVAATAALE
+386 RVAASAALE

-412 AAVRPGDVVKQGQEL
+412 ASVRPGDVVKKGQEL
-427 ATLDSKDLELERVK
+427 ATLDSKDLELEHVK
-441 WRGQREQLA
+441 WTSQREQLA

-457 AKFERARVSI
+457 AKFERAQVSI
-467 LRARIEQSEAQIAL
+467 LRARIEQSDAQIAL
-481 LDAQLARTQILAPFD
+481 LNEQLARTQIMAPFD

-541 AVGQTG
+541 VLGQSG
-547 YLALAAAPNERLEI
+547 FLALAAAPNERLEI
-561 TVNKITPV
+561 IVNKVTPV
-569 STAQDGSNFFKV
+569 STAEDGSNFFKV
-581 EASLGSPPQHL
+581 EASLASPPEHL

-597 GVGKIEVGERRLI
+597 GVGKIEVGERKLI

>member
-1 MGTGWFSREW
+1 M
-11 VTITVM
+11 VL
-17 TREPQSVAEP
+17 
-27 NAVELAPML
+27 EL
-36 QSVAQNWLGWQCTMI
+36 I
-51 TGTCH
+51 
-56 GVIALGAPDQG
+56 
-67 PYRPTAC
+67 
-74 WPEGSDPSVALSK
+74 
-87 TAKAAIRKRKGVVA
+87 
-101 ALNSSNSDGGVDKD
+101 
-115 AIAYPIVIDGK
+115 
-126 LLGVA
+126 
-131 AIEVERHPNVRQK
+131 
-144 SVLQMLQWGAAWFQA
+144 
-159 MCDQQGQAQQQSAAA
+159 
-174 GGDKLG
+174 
-180 MVMELVS
+180 S

-211 LERVSLGFIHGKHV
+211 LERVSLGFVHGKHI

-258 TIVYPAAS
+258 TIVYPADT
-266 KVGTDVSRAH
+266 KTGLDVSRAH
-276 GELAGQHGARAV
+276 AEIARLHGARAV

-295 DQEIYGAITFE
+295 DHQIYGAITFE
-306 RPGQEPLEPE
+306 RPGHEPLEPE
-316 IVKFCEQVAALV
+316 IVKLCEQAAALL

-342 ATKALDSLSHQCGR
+342 VTKSWDSLSQQAGR
-356 LLGKGN
+356 VFGKGH
-362 LVLKTIVLL
+362 LVLKLVVLL
-371 LAGLTAFLSIATGQN
+371 LSCLVAFLSIANGEH
-386 RVAATAALE
+386 RVAATAVLE

-412 AAVRPGDVVKQGQEL
+412 AEVRPGDVVKQGQEL
-427 ATLDSKDLELERVK
+427 ATLDSKDLELEHVK
-441 WRGQREQLA
+441 WTSQREQLA

-457 AKFERARVSI
+457 AKFERAQVSI
-467 LRARIEQSEAQIAL
+467 LRARIEQSDAQIAL
-481 LDAQLARTQILAPFD
+481 LDEQLARTQILAPFD

-541 AVGQTG
+541 TLGQTG
-547 YLALAAAPNERLEI
+547 SLALAAAPEETLDI
-561 TVNKITPV
+561 IVNKVTPV
-569 STAQDGSNFFKV
+569 STAEDGSNFFKV
-581 EASLGSPPQHL
+581 EASLASPPEHL

-597 GVGKIEVGERRLI
+597 GVGKIDVGERKLI

>member
-1 MGTGWFSREW
+1 V
-11 VTITVM
+11 VTK
-17 TREPQSVAEP
+17 EPQSVAEP
-27 NAVELAPML
+27 DTVQLAPML
-36 QSVAQNWLGWQCTMI
+36 QSVAQNWLAWQCAMI

-56 GVIALGAPDQG
+56 GVIALGAPNQG
-67 PYRPTAC
+67 PYRPAAC

-87 TAKAAIRKRKGVVA
+87 TAKAAISKRKGVVA
-101 ALNSSNSDGGVDKD
+101 ELRSSDAEEGVDKD
-115 AIAYPIVIDGK
+115 AIAYPIVVDGQ

-131 AIEVERHPNVRQK
+131 AIEVERQANVRQK

-159 MCDQQGQAQQQSAAA
+159 MCDQQGRAQQQGAAA

-180 MVMELVS
+180 MVLELVG

-200 AVVTELATRLK
+200 GVVTELATRLK
-211 LERVSLGFIHGKHV
+211 LERVSLGFIHGKHI

-235 FEGRQSLLRQIGAAM
+235 FEGRQSLLRHIGAAM
-250 DEALDQES
+250 DEALDQET
-258 TIVYPAAS
+258 TIVYPSPS
-266 KVGTDVSRAH
+266 KTELDVSRAH
-276 GELAGQHGARAV
+276 AEIARQHGTRAI
-288 CTVPLSM
+288 CTVPLSI

-306 RPGQEPLEPE
+306 RPGPEPFEPD
-316 IVKFCEQVAALV
+316 IVKLCEQSAALV

-342 ATKALDSLSHQCGR
+342 ATKALDALSDQCAKLFGR
-356 LLGKGN
+356 GH
-362 LVLKTIVLL
+362 LVFKTLAVA
-371 LAGLTAFLSIATGQN
+371 LAGLIAFLSIATGEH

-402 VAPEDGYVAT
+402 VAPEDGYVDT
-412 AAVRPGDVVKQGQEL
+412 AAVRPGDVVKKGQEL

-441 WRGQREQLA
+441 WTSQREQFT

-457 AKFERARVSI
+457 AKSERAQIRI
-467 LRARIEQSEAQIAL
+467 LQARIEQSDAQIAL
-481 LDAQLARTQILAPFD
+481 LNEQLARTRIIAPFD

-535 RDFSDV
+535 RDFSNV
-541 AVGQTG
+541 ALGQNG
-547 YLALAAAPNERLEI
+547 YLALAAAPDERLEI

-569 STAQDGSNFFKV
+569 STAEDGSNFFNV
-581 EASLGSPPQHL
+581 EASLSAPPDHL

-597 GVGKIEVGERRLI
+597 GVGKIEVGKRKLI

>member
-1 MGTGWFSREW
+1 M
-11 VTITVM
+11 TVM
-17 TREPQSVAEP
+17 SREPQSVSEP
-27 NAVELAPML
+27 GTVELAPMFV
-36 QSVAQNWLGWQCTMI
+36 SVAENWLAWQCTMI
-51 TGTCH
+51 AGTSH
-56 GVIALGAPDQG
+56 GVIALGLPDQG

-74 WPEGSDPSVALSK
+74 WPAGSDPSVALSK
-87 TAKAAIRKRKGVVA
+87 TAKAAISKRKGVVA
-101 ALNSSNSDGGVDKD
+101 ELKSSNPGEGVDRD
-115 AIAYPIVIDGK
+115 AIAYPIVVDGK

-131 AIEVERHPNVRQK
+131 AIEVERQPNVRQK

-159 MCDQQGQAQQQSAAA
+159 MCAQQGQAQQQSAGA
-174 GGDKLG
+174 GSEKLA
-180 MVMELVS
+180 MVLELVS

-211 LERVSLGFIHGKHV
+211 LERVSLGFLHRKHI

-258 TIVYPAAS
+258 SIVYPAAS
-266 KVGTDVSRAH
+266 KTGMDVSRAH
-276 GELAGQHGARAV
+276 AELARLHGARAV

-306 RPGQEPLEPE
+306 RPGQEPFEPE
-316 IVKFCEQVAALV
+316 IVKLCEQAAALV
-328 GPILEVKRRDDRWL
+328 GPVLEVKRRDDRWL
-342 ATKALDSLSHQCGR
+342 ATKALDSLAHQAGR
-356 LLGKGN
+356 LFGKGH
-362 LVLKTIVLL
+362 LVLKAI
-371 LAGLTAFLSIATGQN
+371 ALTLVCLVAFLSVATGQH

-402 VAPEDGYVAT
+402 VAPEDGFVAT
-412 AAVRPGDVVKQGQEL
+412 AAVRPGDLVKKGQEL

-441 WRGQREQLA
+441 RTSEREQLT

-457 AKFERARVSI
+457 AKFERAKVSI
-467 LRARIEQSEAQIAL
+467 LRARIEQSDAQIAL
-481 LDAQLARTQILAPFD
+481 LNEQLARTQILAPFD

-529 VLEVDE
+529 VLKVDE

-547 YLALAAAPNERLEI
+547 YLALAAAPNEQLEI
-561 TVNKITPV
+561 VVDKITPV
-569 STAQDGSNFFKV
+569 STAEDGSNFFKV
-581 EASLGSPPQHL
+581 EASLANHPDHL

-597 GVGKIEVGERRLI
+597 GVGKVEVGERKLI

>member
-1 MGTGWFSREW
+1 
-11 VTITVM
+11 M

-27 NAVELAPML
+27 NAVELAPL
-36 QSVAQNWLGWQCTMI
+36 LTNVAQNWLAWQCTMI
-51 TGTCH
+51 AGTCH
-56 GVIALGAPDQG
+56 GVIALGMPDQG
-67 PYRPTAC
+67 PYRPAAC

-87 TAKAAIRKRKGVVA
+87 TAKAAISKRKGVVA
-101 ALNSSNSDGGVDKD
+101 ELKSSDAEDGADKD

-131 AIEVERHPNVRQK
+131 AIEVERLPNVRQK

-159 MCDQQGQAQQQSAAA
+159 MCDQQGQAQQQSGAA

-180 MVMELVS
+180 MVLELVG

-211 LERVSLGFIHGKHV
+211 LERVSLGFIHGKHI

-235 FEGRQSLLRQIGAAM
+235 FEGRQSLFRQIGAAM

-258 TIVYPAAS
+258 TIVYPASTKA
-266 KVGTDVSRAH
+266 GQDVSRAH
-276 GELAGQHGARAV
+276 GELARLHGARAV

-306 RPGQEPLEPE
+306 RPGHELLEPE
-316 IVKFCEQVAALV
+316 IVKFCEQAAALI
-328 GPILEVKRRDDRWL
+328 GPVLEVKRRDDRWL
-342 ATKALDSLSHQCGR
+342 ITKMLDSFSHQCGR
-356 LLGKGN
+356 LLGKGH
-362 LVLKTIVLL
+362 LVFKVIVLA
-371 LAGLTAFLSIATGQN
+371 LAGLVVFLSVFNGQH

-412 AAVRPGDVVKQGQEL
+412 ASVRPGDVVKKDQEL

-441 WRGQREQLA
+441 WTSQREQLS

-457 AKFERARVSI
+457 AKFERAQVSI
-467 LRARIEQSEAQIAL
+467 LRARIEQSDAQIAL
-481 LDAQLARTQILAPFD
+481 LNEQLARTQILAPFD

-541 AVGQTG
+541 VLGQTG

-561 TVNKITPV
+561 IVNKITPV
-569 STAQDGSNFFKV
+569 STAEDGSNFFKV
-581 EASLGSPPQHL
+581 EASLADPPEHL

-597 GVGKIEVGERRLI
+597 GVGKVEVGERKLI
-610 WIWTHRIVDWLRLWV
+610 WIWTHRIVDWLRLWL

>member
-1 MGTGWFSREW
+1 MGTGCISRES
-11 VTITVM
+11 VRINVM
-17 TREPQSVAEP
+17 TREPQSVVEP
-27 NAVELAPML
+27 GTAELAPML

-51 TGTCH
+51 SGACH
-56 GVIALGAPDQG
+56 GVIALGMPDQG

-74 WPEGSDPSVALSK
+74 WPAGTDPSVALSK
-87 TAKAAIRKRKGVVA
+87 TAQAAIAKRKGVVA
-101 ALNSSNSDGGVDKD
+101 ELKSSKSEHGVDKD
-115 AIAYPIVIDGK
+115 AIAYPIVVDGK

-131 AIEVERHPNVRQK
+131 AIEVERQPNVRQK

-159 MCDQQGQAQQQSAAA
+159 MCEQQGQAQAQGIAT

-180 MVMELVS
+180 TVLELVG
-187 TAVEQERFQAAAT
+187 TAVEQDRFQAAAT
-200 AVVTELATRLK
+200 GVVTELATRLK
-211 LERVSLGFIHGKHV
+211 LERVSLGFVQGRHI

-235 FEGRQSLLRQIGAAM
+235 FEGRQSLLRQIGACM

-266 KVGTDVSRAH
+266 KADMDVSRAH
-276 GELAGQHGARAV
+276 AELAQQQGARAV
-288 CTVPLSM
+288 VTVPLSLN
-295 DQEIYGAITFE
+295 QEIYGAVTFE
-306 RPGQEPLEPE
+306 RPGNEPLEQE
-316 IVKFCEQVAALV
+316 LIKLCEQAAALV

-342 ATKALDSLSHQCGR
+342 ATKVLDSLWHQCGR
-356 LLGKGN
+356 LFGRGH
-362 LVLKTIVLL
+362 LVFKTVVALL
-371 LAGLTAFLSIATGQN
+371 VGVVAFLSIAEGQH
-386 RVAATAALE
+386 RVAANAALE

-412 AAVRPGDVVKQGQEL
+412 AAVRPGDVVKKGQEL
-427 ATLDSKDLELERVK
+427 ATLDSKDLELELTKVTS
-441 WRGQREQLA
+441 QREQVA

-457 AKFERARVSI
+457 AKFERAQVSI
-467 LRARIEQSEAQIAL
+467 LRARMEQLDAQIAL
-481 LDAQLARTQILAPFD
+481 LNEQLARTQIIAPFD

-541 AVGQTG
+541 AVGQKG

-561 TVNKITPV
+561 TVEKITPV
-569 STAQDGSNFFKV
+569 STSEDGSNFFKV
-581 EASLGSPPQHL
+581 EAALADPPEHL

-597 GVGKIEVGERRLI
+597 GVGKVEVGERRLI

>member
-1 MGTGWFSREW
+1 M
-11 VTITVM
+11 TVM
-17 TREPQSVAEP
+17 TKVPQNVAESGT
-27 NAVELAPML
+27 AELAPMF
-36 QSVAQNWLGWQCTMI
+36 QSVAQNWLAWQCAMI
-51 TGTCH
+51 AGTSH
-56 GVIALGAPDQG
+56 GVIALGLPDQG

-87 TAKAAIRKRKGVVA
+87 TAKAAISKRKGVVA
-101 ALNSSNSDGGVDKD
+101 ELKSSNPEEGVDRD
-115 AIAYPIVIDGK
+115 AIAYPIVVDGK

-131 AIEVERHPNVRQK
+131 AIEVERQPNVRQK

-159 MCDQQGQAQQQSAAA
+159 MCAQQGQAQVQQQAQVA

-180 MVMELVS
+180 MVLELIS

-211 LERVSLGFIHGKHV
+211 LERVSLGFIHGKHI

-235 FEGRQSLLRQIGAAM
+235 FEGRQSIFRQIGAAM

-266 KVGTDVSRAH
+266 KTGLDVSRAH
-276 GELAGQHGARAV
+276 AELVRVHGTRAV

-306 RPGQEPLEPE
+306 RPGPEPLEPE
-316 IVKFCEQVAALV
+316 LIKLCEQAAALV

-342 ATKALDSLSHQCGR
+342 ATKALDSLSHQAGR
-356 LLGKGN
+356 LFGKGH
-362 LVLKTIVLL
+362 LVLKSAAVF
-371 LAGLTAFLSIATGQN
+371 LTCAIAFLSIATGEH
-386 RVAATAALE
+386 RVAANAALE

-412 AAVRPGDVVKQGQEL
+412 AAVRPGDVVKKGQEL
-427 ATLDSKDLELERVK
+427 ATLDSKDLELEHVK
-441 WRGQREQLA
+441 WTSQREQLA

-457 AKFERARVSI
+457 AKFERAQVSI
-467 LRARIEQSEAQIAL
+467 LRARIEQSDAQIAL
-481 LDAQLARTQILAPFD
+481 LEEQLARTQILAPFD

-541 AVGQTG
+541 AVGQSG

-561 TVNKITPV
+561 TVTKVTPV
-569 STAQDGSNFFKV
+569 STAEDGSNFFKV
-581 EASLGSPPQHL
+581 EASLANPPEHL

-597 GVGKIEVGERRLI
+597 GVGKVEVGERKLL

-625 WAWWP
+625 WSWWP

>member
-1 MGTGWFSREW
+1 MGTGCINPES

-27 NAVELAPML
+27 NAVELAPL
-36 QSVAQNWLGWQCTMI
+36 LTNVAQNWLAWQCTMI
-51 TGTCH
+51 AGTCH
-56 GVIALGAPDQG
+56 GVIALGLPDQG
-67 PYRPTAC
+67 PYRPAAC

-87 TAKAAIRKRKGVVA
+87 TAKAAISKRKGVVA
-101 ALNSSNSDGGVDKD
+101 ELKSSDAEGGADKD

-131 AIEVERHPNVRQK
+131 AIEVERLPNVRQK

-159 MCDQQGQAQQQSAAA
+159 MCDQQGQAEQQSGAA

-180 MVMELVS
+180 MVLELVG

-211 LERVSLGFIHGKHV
+211 LERVSLGFIHGKHI

-235 FEGRQSLLRQIGAAM
+235 FESRQSLFRQIGAAM

-266 KVGTDVSRAH
+266 KAGQDVSRAH
-276 GELAGQHGARAV
+276 GELARLHGARAV

-306 RPGQEPLEPE
+306 RPGHELLEPE
-316 IVKFCEQVAALV
+316 IVKFCEQAAALI
-328 GPILEVKRRDDRWL
+328 GPVLEVKRRDDRWL
-342 ATKALDSLSHQCGR
+342 ITKMLDSFSHQCGR
-356 LLGKGN
+356 LLGKGH
-362 LVLKTIVLL
+362 LVFKLIVLA
-371 LAGLTAFLSIATGQN
+371 LAGLVVFLSIFNGQH

-412 AAVRPGDVVKQGQEL
+412 ASVRPGDVVKKDQEL

-441 WRGQREQLA
+441 WTSQREQLS
-450 KEYREAL
+450 KEYRDAL
-457 AKFERARVSI
+457 AKFERAQVSI
-467 LRARIEQSEAQIAL
+467 LRARIEQSDAQIAL
-481 LDAQLARTQILAPFD
+481 LNEQLARTQILAPFD

-541 AVGQTG
+541 VLGQTG

-561 TVNKITPV
+561 IVNKITPV
-569 STAQDGSNFFKV
+569 STAEDGSNFFKV
-581 EASLGSPPQHL
+581 DASLANPPEHL

-597 GVGKIEVGERRLI
+597 GVGKVEVGERKLI
-610 WIWTHRIVDWLRLWV
+610 WIWTHRIVDWLRLWL

>member
-1 MGTGWFSREW
+1 M
-11 VTITVM
+11 TVM
-17 TREPQSVAEP
+17 TREPQNVAE
-27 NAVELAPML
+27 AGTAELAPMF
-36 QSVAQNWLGWQCTMI
+36 QTVAQNWLTWQCAMI
-51 TGTCH
+51 AGTSH
-56 GVIALGAPDQG
+56 GVIALGLPDQG

-87 TAKAAIRKRKGVVA
+87 TAKAAISKRKGVVA
-101 ALNSSNSDGGVDKD
+101 ELKSSNPEEGGDRD
-115 AIAYPIVIDGK
+115 AIAYPIVVDGK

-131 AIEVERHPNVRQK
+131 AIEVERQPNVRQK

-159 MCDQQGQAQQQSAAA
+159 MCAQQGQAQVQQQSQVA

-180 MVMELVS
+180 MVLELIS

-211 LERVSLGFIHGKHV
+211 LERVSLGFIHGKHI

-235 FEGRQSLLRQIGAAM
+235 FEGRQSLFREIGAAM

-258 TIVYPAAS
+258 TIVYPAVS
-266 KVGTDVSRAH
+266 KTGLDVSRAH
-276 GELAGQHGARAV
+276 AELARVHGARAV

-306 RPGQEPLEPE
+306 RPGPDPLEPE
-316 IVKFCEQVAALV
+316 IIKLCEQAASLV

-342 ATKALDSLSHQCGR
+342 ATKALDSLSHQAGR
-356 LLGKGN
+356 LFGKGH
-362 LVLKTIVLL
+362 LVLKT
-371 LAGLTAFLSIATGQN
+371 LAVCLVGAIAFLSIATGEH
-386 RVAATAALE
+386 RVAASAALE

-402 VAPEDGYVAT
+402 VAPEDGFVAT
-412 AAVRPGDVVKQGQEL
+412 AAVRPGDVVKKGQEL
-427 ATLDSKDLELERVK
+427 ATLDSKDLELEHVK
-441 WRGQREQLA
+441 WTSQREQLA

-457 AKFERARVSI
+457 AKFERAQVSI
-467 LRARIEQSEAQIAL
+467 LRARIEQSDAQIAL
-481 LDAQLARTQILAPFD
+481 LDEQLARTQILAPFD

-541 AVGQTG
+541 AVGQSG

-561 TVNKITPV
+561 TVNKVTPV
-569 STAQDGSNFFKV
+569 STAEDGSNFFKV
-581 EASLGSPPQHL
+581 EASLANPPEHL

-597 GVGKIEVGERRLI
+597 GVGKVEVGERKLL

>member
-1 MGTGWFSREW
+1 MGTGCISRES

-17 TREPQSVAEP
+17 TREPQSVADP
-27 NAVELAPML
+27 NAVELAPVWAG
-36 QSVAQNWLGWQCTMI
+36 VAQNWLAWQCTMI
-51 TGTCH
+51 AGTCH
-56 GVIALGAPDQG
+56 GVIALGMPDQG
-67 PYRPTAC
+67 PYRPAAC

-87 TAKAAIRKRKGVVA
+87 TAKAAISKRKGVVA
-101 ALNSSNSDGGVDKD
+101 ELKSSHPDEGADRD

-131 AIEVERHPNVRQK
+131 AIEVERQPNVRQK

-159 MCDQQGQAQQQSAAA
+159 MCDQQGQAQQQSGAA

-180 MVMELVS
+180 MVLELVG

-211 LERVSLGFIHGKHV
+211 LERVSLGFIHGKHI

-235 FEGRQSLLRQIGAAM
+235 FEGRQSLFRQIGAAM

-258 TIVYPAAS
+258 TIVYPASTKA
-266 KVGTDVSRAH
+266 GQDVSRAH
-276 GELAGQHGARAV
+276 GELARLHGARAV

-306 RPGQEPLEPE
+306 RPGHELLEPE
-316 IVKFCEQVAALV
+316 IVKFCEQAAALI
-328 GPILEVKRRDDRWL
+328 GPVLEVKRRDDRWL
-342 ATKALDSLSHQCGR
+342 ITKMLDSFSHQCGR
-356 LLGKGN
+356 LLGKGH
-362 LVLKTIVLL
+362 LVFKVIVLA
-371 LAGLTAFLSIATGQN
+371 LAGLVVFLSVFNGQH

-412 AAVRPGDVVKQGQEL
+412 ASVRPGDVVKKDQEL

-441 WRGQREQLA
+441 WTSQREQLS

-457 AKFERARVSI
+457 AKFERAQVSI
-467 LRARIEQSEAQIAL
+467 LRARIEQSDAQIAL
-481 LDAQLARTQILAPFD
+481 LDEQLARTQILAPFD

-541 AVGQTG
+541 VLGQTG

-561 TVNKITPV
+561 IVNKITPV
-569 STAQDGSNFFKV
+569 STAEDGSNFFKV
-581 EASLGSPPQHL
+581 EASLADPPEHL

-597 GVGKIEVGERRLI
+597 GVGKVEVGERKLI
-610 WIWTHRIVDWLRLWV
+610 WIWTHRIVDWLRLWL

>member
-1 MGTGWFSREW
+1 
-11 VTITVM
+11 M
-17 TREPQSVAEP
+17 TKEPQSVAEP
-27 NAVELAPML
+27 DTVELAPML
-36 QSVAQNWLGWQCTMI
+36 QSVAQNWLAWQCTLI

-87 TAKAAIRKRKGVVA
+87 TAKVAISKRKGVVA
-101 ALNSSNSDGGVDKD
+101 ELKSSNPDEDADKD

-131 AIEVERHPNVRQK
+131 AIEVERQPNVRQK

-159 MCDQQGQAQQQSAAA
+159 MCDQQGQAQQQSRAA
-174 GGDKLG
+174 GGDNLG
-180 MVMELVS
+180 MVLELVS
-187 TAVEQERFQAAAT
+187 TAVEQDRFQAAAT

-211 LERVSLGFIHGKHV
+211 LERVSLGFIHGKHI

-250 DEALDQES
+250 DEALDQER

-266 KVGTDVSRAH
+266 KKDLDVSRSH
-276 GELAGQHGARAV
+276 GELARVHGARAV

-295 DQEIYGAITFE
+295 DHEIYGAITFE
-306 RPGQEPLEPE
+306 RPGHEPLEPE
-316 IVKFCEQVAALV
+316 IVKFCEQAAALV
-328 GPILEVKRRDDRWL
+328 GPILEVKRRDDRWF
-342 ATKALDSLSHQCGR
+342 ATKALDSLSHHFGR
-356 LLGKGN
+356 LFGKGH
-362 LVLKTIVLL
+362 LVFKTIVLL
-371 LAGLTAFLSIATGQN
+371 LVGLVTFLSIGTGQH

-412 AAVRPGDVVKQGQEL
+412 AAVRPGDVVKKGQEL

-441 WRGQREQLA
+441 WTSQREQLK

-457 AKFERARVSI
+457 AKFERAQVSI
-467 LRARIEQSEAQIAL
+467 LRARIEQSDAQIAL
-481 LDAQLARTQILAPFD
+481 LDEQLARTQILAPFD

-541 AVGQTG
+541 AVGQSG

-569 STAQDGSNFFKV
+569 STPEDGSNFFKV
-581 EASLGSPPQHL
+581 EASLASPPQHL

-597 GVGKIEVGERRLI
+597 GVGKVEVGERRLI
-610 WIWTHRIVDWLRLWV
+610 WIWTHRIVDWLRLWI

>member
-1 MGTGWFSREW
+1 
-11 VTITVM
+11 M
-17 TREPQSVAEP
+17 TREPQSVAADP
-27 NAVELAPML
+27 NEVELAPMWTA
-36 QSVAQNWLGWQCTMI
+36 VAQNWLYWQCTMI

-56 GVIALGAPDQG
+56 GVIALGPPDEG
-67 PYRPTAC
+67 PYRPAAS

-87 TAKAAIRKRKGVVA
+87 TAQAAISKRKGVVA
-101 ALNSSNSDGGVDKD
+101 ELKSPDSDDGVDKD

-131 AIEVERHPNVRQK
+131 AIEVERQANVRQK

-159 MCDQQGQAQQQSAAA
+159 MCAQQGQVQQQTGAA
-174 GGDKLG
+174 GGDNLG
-180 MVMELVS
+180 LVLELVG

-211 LERVSLGFIHGKHV
+211 LERVSLGFIHRKHI
-225 KVKALSHSAR
+225 KVRALSHSAR
-235 FEGRQSLLRQIGAAM
+235 FEGRQSLFRQIGAAM

-266 KVGTDVSRAH
+266 KAEMDISRAH
-276 GELAGQHGARAV
+276 AELARAHGARAV

-295 DQEIYGAITFE
+295 EQEIYGAITFE
-306 RPGQEPLEPE
+306 RPGQAPLEPE
-316 IVKFCEQVAALV
+316 IVKLCEQTASLI
-328 GPILEVKRRDDRWL
+328 GPVLEVKRRDDRWL
-342 ATKALDSLSHQCGR
+342 AIKALDSLSHQCSR
-356 LLGKGN
+356 LLGKGH
-362 LVLKTIVLL
+362 LVLKAVVLL
-371 LAGLTAFLSIATGQN
+371 LACLVMFLSIATGKH
-386 RVAATAALE
+386 RVAATAVIE

-412 AAVRPGDVVKQGQEL
+412 AAVRPGDLVKRGQEL

-441 WRGQREQLA
+441 WSSQRQQLA

-457 AKFERARVSI
+457 AKFERAQVSI
-467 LRARIEQSEAQIAL
+467 LRARIEQSDAQIAL
-481 LDAQLARTQILAPFD
+481 LDEQLARTQILAPFD

-529 VLEVDE
+529 VLNVDE

-541 AVGQTG
+541 LLGQSG
-547 YLALAAAPNERLEI
+547 HLALAAAPDERLEI
-561 TVNKITPV
+561 IVNKITPV
-569 STAQDGSNFFKV
+569 STAEDGNNFFKV
-581 EASLGSPPQHL
+581 EASMADAPQHL

-597 GVGKIEVGERRLI
+597 GVGKIEVGDRRLI
-610 WIWTHRIVDWLRLWV
+610 WIWTHRIVDWLRLWI